1 MDEQEQQ
8 EMEKVRS
15 EAEAEIFGG
24 AEPTQGPEETAPT
37 EKPAEKNTE
46 EPNVDPWAGVAPAL
60 REQMEGMNQRMASLD
75 EITARL
81 KTAEGR
87 VSALQSEL
95 AKKATQ
101 DVKKTPGA
109 APSAAQVDAAA
120 TDAEWEELKEDFPE
134 WANALE
140 KRIAATNENV
150 RSLISKEQAR
160 MTEEVERRIVSI
172 KHPGYQRTIQDPEF
186 KTWFQAQPAEF
197 QKLANSMKA
206 DDAITVLDGYAAARG
221 KGPSRIQDRKKRL
234 QDAAT
239 IPKGSQQAPI
249 KSEADM
255 SEAELRKKI
264 ASEIWE
270 T

>member
-24 AEPTQGPEETAPT
+24 VEPTQ
-37 EKPAEKNTE
+37 
-46 EPNVDPWAGVAPAL
+46 EPNEVAPPAAKEPEADNAAADPWAGVAPAL
-60 REQMEGMNQRMASLD
+60 REQMEGMSQRLSSLD
-75 EITARL
+75 EITNRL

-140 KRIAATNENV
+140 RRIAATNESV

-160 MTEEVERRIVSI
+160 MTEEVEKRIVSI
-172 KHPGYQRTIQDPEF
+172 KHPGYQKTIQDPDF

-234 QDAAT
+234 QEAAT

>member
-24 AEPTQGPEETAPT
+24 AEPTQGPEETAPAEKNPET
-37 EKPAEKNTE
+37 EKPKD
-46 EPNVDPWAGVAPAL
+46 DPWAGVAPAL

-101 DVKKTPGA
+101 DVRKTPGA

-140 KRIAATNENV
+140 KRIAATNESV

-172 KHPGYQRTIQDPEF
+172 KHPGYQRTIQDPDF
-186 KTWFQAQPAEF
+186 RTWFQAQPAEF

-234 QDAAT
+234 QEAAT
-239 IPKGSQQAPI
+239 IPKGSQQQAPI

>member
-24 AEPTQGPEETAPT
+24 AEPTLEPEETAPAEKNPET
-37 EKPAEKNTE
+37 EKPKD
-46 EPNVDPWAGVAPAL
+46 DPWAGVAPAL
-60 REQMEGMNQRMASLD
+60 REQMEGMSQRLSSLD

-101 DVKKTPGA
+101 DVRKTPGA
-109 APSAAQVDAAA
+109 APSAAQVDAAS

-140 KRIAATNENV
+140 RRIAATNESV

-160 MTEEVERRIVSI
+160 MTEEVEKRIVSI
-172 KHPGYQRTIQDPEF
+172 KHPGYQKTIQDPDF

-234 QDAAT
+234 QEAAT
-239 IPKGSQQAPI
+239 IPKGSQQQAPI

-255 SEAELRKKI
+255 TEAELRKKI

>member
-8 EMEKVRS
+8 EMEKIRS

-24 AEPTQGPEETAPT
+24 VEPTQGPEETA
-37 EKPAEKNTE
+37 PAEKNTE

-109 APSAAQVDAAA
+109 APSAAQVDAAS

-140 KRIAATNENV
+140 KRIAATNESV

-172 KHPGYQRTIQDPEF
+172 KHPGYQKTIQDPDF

-234 QDAAT
+234 QEAAT
-239 IPKGSQQAPI
+239 IPKGSQQQAPI

-255 SEAELRKKI
+255 TEAELRKKI

>member
-1 MDEQEQQ
+1 MDVQEQQ

-24 AEPTQGPEETAPT
+24 VEPTQ
-37 EKPAEKNTE
+37 
-46 EPNVDPWAGVAPAL
+46 EPNEVAPPAAKEPEADNPAADPWAGVAPAL
-60 REQMEGMNQRMASLD
+60 REQMEGMSQRLSSLD
-75 EITARL
+75 EITNRL

-140 KRIAATNENV
+140 KRIAATNESV

-172 KHPGYQRTIQDPEF
+172 KHPGYQKTIQDPDF
-186 KTWFQAQPAEF
+186 RTWFQAQPAEF

-255 SEAELRKKI
+255 TEAELRQKI

>member
-1 MDEQEQQ
+1 MDVQEQQ

-24 AEPTQGPEETAPT
+24 AEPALEPEETAPAEKNPET
-37 EKPAEKNTE
+37 EKPKD
-46 EPNVDPWAGVAPAL
+46 DPWAGVAPAL

-160 MTEEVERRIVSI
+160 MTEEVEKRIVSI
-172 KHPGYQRTIQDPEF
+172 KHPGYQKTIQDPDF

-234 QDAAT
+234 QEAAT

>member
-160 MTEEVERRIVSI
+160 MTEEVEKRIVSI
-172 KHPGYQRTIQDPEF
+172 KHPGYQKTIQDPDF

>member
-24 AEPTQGPEETAPT
+24 AEPTQGPEETAPAEKNPET
-37 EKPAEKNTE
+37 EKPKD
-46 EPNVDPWAGVAPAL
+46 DPWAGVAPAL
-60 REQMEGMNQRMASLD
+60 REQMEGMSQRLSSLD

-101 DVKKTPGA
+101 DVRKTPGA
-109 APSAAQVDAAA
+109 APSAAQVDAAS

-140 KRIAATNENV
+140 RRIAATNESV

-160 MTEEVERRIVSI
+160 MAEEVERRIVSI
-172 KHPGYQRTIQDPEF
+172 KHPGYQRTIQDPDF
-186 KTWFQAQPAEF
+186 RTWFQAQPAEF

-255 SEAELRKKI
+255 TEAELRKKI